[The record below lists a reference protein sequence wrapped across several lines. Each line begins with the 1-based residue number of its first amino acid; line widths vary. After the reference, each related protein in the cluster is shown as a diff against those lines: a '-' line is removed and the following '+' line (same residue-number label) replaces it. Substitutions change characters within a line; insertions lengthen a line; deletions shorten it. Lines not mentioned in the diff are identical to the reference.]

1 MRLSVALPILFC
13 TALGIGVA
21 QAQQVAFAGLKTD
34 ITTPVEVTADTLSV
48 NQAEGNAVFTGNV
61 LIVQGPMRL
70 QAASVQVE
78 YGNAERSSIS
88 RLIASGGVMLVT
100 ETEAAEAQEAVYDVA
115 NGKVDLRGEVL
126 LTQGQNVL
134 SGQHLTVDLTSGM
147 GQMEGRVRTLLQP
160 GKNP

>member
-1 MRLSVALPILFC
+1 MRLFAVLPVVFC
-13 TALGIGVA
+13 AALGVGAA

-48 NQAEGNAVFTGNV
+48 NQTAGNAVFTGNV

-70 QAASVQVE
+70 QAQSVQVE
-78 YGNAERSSIS
+78 YGNAERSRIS
-88 RLIASGGVMLVT
+88 RLIATGGVTLVT
-100 ETEAAEAQEAVYDVA
+100 ATEAAEAREAVYDVA
-115 NGKVDLRGEVL
+115 KGTVDMRGEVL

-134 SGQHLTVDLTSGM
+134 SGQHLTVDLTSGV

-160 GKNP
+160 GTQP

>member
-1 MRLSVALPILFC
+1 MRLSVALPVLFC

-34 ITTPVEVTADTLSV
+34 ITAAVEVTADTLSV
-48 NQAEGNAVFTGNV
+48 NQTAGNALFTGNV

-70 QAASVQVE
+70 QAQSVQVE
-78 YGNAERSSIS
+78 YGNAERSRIS
-88 RLIASGGVMLVT
+88 RLVASGGVTLVT

-134 SGQHLTVDLTSGM
+134 SGQHLTIDLTTGM

-160 GKNP
+160 GTQP